1 MENFINDVSALWGT
15 FLQGGIT
22 TAREITYAVTGIE
35 ITNAVGLALF
45 VASVFAV
52 VGIVL
57 IAMRRQKK
65 TTFLMQDGRRYTK
78 R

>member
-1 MENFINDVSALWGT
+1 MNNFFNDVSTLWGT

-35 ITNAVGLALF
+35 VSNGVGLALF

-57 IAMRRQKK
+57 ISIRRQKK
-65 TTFLMQDGRRYTK
+65 STFMMEDGRRYTK